1 MSMKKVLIVDDSPV
15 DRGNLEVIV
24 SDAGCLPITA
34 SSAREAIE
42 IAQSERPDL
51 IFLDVIMPEQ
61 DGFATCRMLSKD
73 HKTKDIPVVFT
84 TSKNQRADRIWGQM
98 QGGKAY
104 ITKPFTPDEIV
115 TQIEAFA

>member
-1 MSMKKVLIVDDSPV
+1 MSMKKVLIVDDSLV
-15 DRGNLEVIV
+15 DQANLEVIV

-42 IAQSERPDL
+42 MAQAERPDL

-61 DGFATCRMLSKD
+61 DGFATCRVLSKND
-73 HKTKDIPVVFT
+73 ATRHIPVVFT
-84 TSKNQRADRIWGQM
+84 TSKNQKVDRIWGQM

-104 ITKPFTPDEIV
+104 ITKPFTPDDIV
-115 TQIEAFA
+115 TQIEALA